1 MSDEAWGI
9 GFCQY
14 MFKGIFS
21 KKSQDENA
29 ESPARHSV
37 KIVREGAP
45 ATPPPSAPAKAE
57 PSPIVAGEA
66 PQRNASGAPFPPAEP
81 SPAAPST
88 PSAPAASEAPPE
100 LRRIM
105 VVDDDPIINK
115 LMQHRLKPISTD
127 VQYFT
132 DLPEALM
139 AVQSQDF
146 ELIISDFQLPSGECL
161 DFLKKYRRLR
171 PHTPILIIS
180 GFLSFEKVLEISKL
194 GVSGVYTKPL
204 NVKDF
209 LTKIKEL
216 LKESS
221 PRQAAPAAS
230 PAASSKSSSE
240 EHQANAEAVYN
251 AQGGYLHGISEPHAE
266 LIRQIERYKDFS
278 GTMQFNGPP
287 GSEFDLVAME
297 LVRLSRFSD
306 APPIFLRP
314 SDLKHTFFLN
324 ALKAAELQKREM
336 TTFVLLEGHSL
347 DKTGQANL
355 EQLLKREGV
364 YRDYARRFRL
374 IFCSEEDISEK
385 VDKGEFSE
393 FLYFSIGL
401 VGLNIP
407 SLVERKEDV
416 PFLIKRIFAEIKA
429 RQPSIAA
436 RVIQP
441 DVVAWFQ
448 SRVWSHNYAEM
459 REKLEWIILNCPV
472 STVDMEQ
479 VKLAALPGSKVGG
492 NTGGVAVKSSQP
504 DANQGGVD
512 RIFGGER

>member
-1 MSDEAWGI
+1 
-9 GFCQY
+9 

-21 KKSQDENA
+21 KKNPDDNEP
-29 ESPARHSV
+29 PARHAV
-37 KIVREGAP
+37 KIVREGG
-45 ATPPPSAPAKAE
+45 TPSPAKPE
-57 PSPIVAGEA
+57 PQPIAAGEPPA
-66 PQRNASGAPFPPAEP
+66 RQPSGAPFPVAEAAAP
-81 SPAAPST
+81 TTSTPTDSEAPST
-88 PSAPAASEAPPE
+88 
-100 LRRIM
+100 LKRIM
-105 VVDDDPIINK
+105 VVDDDPILNK
-115 LMQHRLKPISTD
+115 LMQHLLKPISTD

-132 DLPEALM
+132 DLPEALV

-216 LKESS
+216 LKESA
-221 PRQAAPAAS
+221 PRPAAPAA
-230 PAASSKSSSE
+230 PAAAKSSSE

-324 ALKAAELQKREM
+324 ALKAAEQQKREM

-347 DKTGQANL
+347 DKSGQANL

-374 IFCSEEDISEK
+374 IFCSEEDISDK

-407 SLVERKEDV
+407 SLAERKEDV

-448 SRVWSHNYAEM
+448 SRAWAGNYAEM

-472 STVDMEQ
+472 SAVDMEQ

-492 NTGGVAVKSSQP
+492 NTAGVAVKSSGTDP
-504 DANQGGVD
+504 NQGPMD
-512 RIFGGER
+512 RIFGAER